1 MPVIDI
7 HPHIVSPDTK
17 RYPLAP
23 LGGTQ
28 STWSSE
34 RPTTYQTLLGAMDD
48 AGIDKAAIV
57 HSSTAYGY
65 DNSYVAA
72 AVAAVPSRFTAVCSI
87 DVMAPDAVQTF
98 DYWLGRGCTGMRLF
112 TTGSTLPDQATWF
125 VDPKTYPFWEHAA
138 AKNIPV
144 CMQMKQEGLPLLR
157 QIMDRFPKVTMILDH
172 LARAPFEDGPPY
184 KAAAEFLELAKYKQ
198 VYLKITP
205 VNVTPKNWGKG
216 APETFFGKIVD
227 IFGASR
233 IAWGSNFPNS
243 VGPFFRDEYYIDELE
258 TYRGLRLKRKA
269 EALAKRRAEHLAK
282 QKKRARRFRT
292 RNPGLH
298 HGHRWNLAP
307 RMHDGRRIPN
317 RRAPA
322 HRGIGR
328 GLGPQGI
335 FSASVFHRARVSALP
350 TCPHGRRPNRRPI
363 LGEGQGDEK
372 IIFETTTR

>member
-34 RPTTYQTLLGAMDD
+34 RPTTYHMLLAAMDD
-48 AGIDKAAIV
+48 AGVDKAAIV

-65 DNSYVAA
+65 DNSYVAD

-87 DVMAPDAVQTF
+87 DVMAPDAVKTF
-98 DYWLGRGCTGMRLF
+98 DHWLAHGCTGMRLF

-125 VDPKTYPFWEHAA
+125 IDRKTYPFWEHAA

-157 QIMDRFPKVTMILDH
+157 QIMDRFPKVTIILDH
-172 LARAPFEDGPPY
+172 LARVPFEDGPPY
-184 KAAAEFLELAKYKQ
+184 SKASEFLELAKYKQ

-205 VNVTPKNWGKG
+205 VNVTPKSWGE
-216 APETFFGKIVD
+216 ATPESFFGKIVD
-227 IFGASR
+227 TFGASR

-243 VGPFFRDEYYIDELE
+243 VG
-258 TYRGLRLKRKA
+258 RLSEILVAARKVFSFA
-269 EALAKRRAEHLAK
+269 KSSDQDWIFGKTALALYPVLAK
-282 QKKRARRFRT
+282 
-292 RNPGLH
+292 
-298 HGHRWNLAP
+298 
-307 RMHDGRRIPN
+307 
-317 RRAPA
+317 
-322 HRGIGR
+322 
-328 GLGPQGI
+328 
-335 FSASVFHRARVSALP
+335 
-350 TCPHGRRPNRRPI
+350 
-363 LGEGQGDEK
+363 
-372 IIFETTTR
+372 